1 MKIKTKILIP
11 SLLATSSL
19 AIIPTISSSCNEF
32 KNIVGPI
39 KANYELDTR
48 IKLEKEDMLFQKRA
62 FKAKV
67 TDNSDGDTV
76 TVEALEAKPDQQIE
90 KGKEYKIRLSGI
102 DTPEKAVGGQKSE
115 KREYTYALMSSDF
128 CIKTLSV
135 GKEVIVFADEKDSFG
150 RTVGDVFFDP
160 KEIKNEEIE
169 NSAKPKKEE
178 LAKLK
183 QQLTSQTS
191 EEEKTKLKKQ
201 IYALE
206 NEIRELTK
214 KIGTFYKSYCV
225 EIVKAGYSLPLTSD
239 SKIDAT
245 DSLNFTTEYYTY
257 YLMYQALKYALDTRS
272 GFFKYKINNS
282 IRKIESIYKIKPIGQ
297 GYKFFIDDIT
307 PEERSI
313 ISITVSEAEH
323 KFYKNPFNK
332 N

>member
-1 MKIKTKILIP
+1 MKIKTKVLIP
-11 SLLATSSL
+11 SLLAASSL

-32 KNIVGPI
+32 KNVVGPI

-48 IKLEKEDMLFQKRA
+48 IKLDTEDELFKKRA

-76 TVEALEAKPDQQIE
+76 TVEALEDRTEQKIE

-102 DTPEKAVGGQKSE
+102 DTPEKAVGGVKSE

-160 KEIKNEEIE
+160 TEIKNEEIE
-169 NSAKPKKEE
+169 NAAKPKKDQLE
-178 LAKLK
+178 KLK
-183 QQLTSQTS
+183 QQFETITS
-191 EEEKTKLKKQ
+191 EEEKANLKKQ
-201 IYALE
+201 IRELE
-206 NEIRELTK
+206 KEIRELTK
-214 KIGTFYKSYCV
+214 KIGIFYKSYCV

-239 SKIDAT
+239 SKINAT
-245 DSLNFTTEYYTY
+245 ISSNFTTEYYTY
-257 YLMYQALKYALDTRS
+257 YLMYQALKYALDTRT

-307 PEERSI
+307 PEERTI
-313 ISITVSEAEH
+313 IPITVPDAEH